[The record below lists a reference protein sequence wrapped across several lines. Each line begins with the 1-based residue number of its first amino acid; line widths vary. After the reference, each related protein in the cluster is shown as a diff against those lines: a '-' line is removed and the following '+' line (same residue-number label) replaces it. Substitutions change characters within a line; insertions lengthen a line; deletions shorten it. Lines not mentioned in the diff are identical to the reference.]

1 MEPPMQLDPDG
12 AELFAAAFTRDE
24 IAAIAA
30 LFEHCSQSSRLGQVP
45 GLAPLLA
52 PAVVIAQRLLG
63 PAARPVRAIFFDKNA
78 DRNWALGWH
87 QDRTIAVRARRNHP
101 RFTAWTVKSGIDHV
115 VPPFSYLETML
126 TLRIHL
132 DDAGPNNAPLLVAPG
147 SHRLGRIA
155 EPDIAPAVAR
165 FGARPCLAAAGDVWA
180 YRAPILHA
188 SERARTP
195 TRRRVVQLFCS
206 AHDLPG
212 GLEWLGV

>member
-1 MEPPMQLDPDG
+1 MQLDPDG
-12 AELFAAAFTRDE
+12 AELFAAAFKPDE
-24 IAAIAA
+24 TATLAA
-30 LFEHCSQSSRLGQVP
+30 LFEHQSQSSRLGRVP

-52 PAVVIAQRLLG
+52 PAVAIAQRLLC

-87 QDRTIAVRARRNHP
+87 QDRTIAVRARRDHP
-101 RFTAWTVKSGIDHV
+101 GFTAWTVKTGIDHV
-115 VPPFSYLETML
+115 VPPFPWLESML

-132 DDAGPNNAPLLVAPG
+132 DDAGTDNAPLLVAPG

-155 EPDIAPAVAR
+155 EPDIAPAVDTL
-165 FGARPCLAAAGDVWA
+165 GAKPCLAAAGDVWA

-188 SERARTP
+188 SERARAP
-195 TRRRVVQLFCS
+195 SRRRVVQLFCS
-206 AHDLPG
+206 AEDLPG